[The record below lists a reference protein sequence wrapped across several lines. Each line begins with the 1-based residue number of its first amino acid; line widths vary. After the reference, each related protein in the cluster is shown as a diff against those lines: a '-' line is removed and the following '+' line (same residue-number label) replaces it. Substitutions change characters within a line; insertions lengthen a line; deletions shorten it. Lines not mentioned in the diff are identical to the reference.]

1 MCKLIR
7 VTTADIS
14 LYSLL
19 KGQLKFLNREFEV
32 IGVAAD
38 TGYLEKVGER
48 EGIRVINVPMHRE
61 ISLLSDIACLFK
73 LIRVFFREKPFIVHS
88 NTPKGSLLSMIAA
101 KVVGVPNRL
110 YLVTGLRYQGETGFK
125 RYLMM
130 IMERICC
137 SCATRVIP
145 EGEGVKKTL
154 INDYITH
161 KSLKVIHNGN
171 INGIDTS
178 YFSRESCPY
187 SEPLVRADLGI
198 NEDDFVFVFVGR
210 IVRDKGLNELAEAMQ
225 SLAVRYPQVKLILVG
240 SFESN
245 LDPLMPGNEDFL
257 KHSASV
263 LYVGERL
270 DVRRYLVA
278 ADALVFPSY
287 REGFPNVVL
296 EAGAMNLPAIVTNIN
311 GSNEIILD
319 GVNGVIIPPRNKDA
333 LLEKMICFIENPDY
347 VHNMSLNARQMIT
360 SRYEQKD
367 VWDAL
372 MKMYKGL

>member
-1 MCKLIR
+1 
-7 VTTADIS
+7 
-14 LYSLL
+14 
-19 KGQLKFLNREFEV
+19 
-32 IGVAAD
+32 
-38 TGYLEKVGER
+38 
-48 EGIRVINVPMHRE
+48 
-61 ISLLSDIACLFK
+61 
-73 LIRVFFREKPFIVHS
+73 
-88 NTPKGSLLSMIAA
+88 MIAA

-110 YLVTGLRYQGETGFK
+110 YLFTGLRYQGETGFK

-257 KHSASV
+257 NTQRV
-263 LYVGERL
+263 
-270 DVRRYLVA
+270 
-278 ADALVFPSY
+278 SY
-287 REGFPNVVL
+287 
-296 EAGAMNLPAIVTNIN
+296 M
-311 GSNEIILD
+311 
-319 GVNGVIIPPRNKDA
+319 
-333 LLEKMICFIENPDY
+333 
-347 VHNMSLNARQMIT
+347 
-360 SRYEQKD
+360 
-367 VWDAL
+367 
-372 MKMYKGL
+372 